1 MRIRWAAALL
11 GAVTVAAATLSGCGS
26 SGGGGPLPVA
36 WGPCTDLAAYV
47 TDLGTPSGVVDR
59 LQCASVDVPLD
70 YTDPD
75 GRTVEL
81 ALSRVVG
88 TDPSAPTLFV
98 NPGGPGVEGR
108 SMAATVVSDLGLDG
122 TVVGIDLR
130 GIGSSTSVTC
140 PEPESPDLRDD
151 ASLTTYADAIVDA
164 NRNCIDA
171 DPAFVASLTTANA
184 ARDLD
189 RVRQVLGL
197 DTVDFLGVS
206 WGTVLGAELQSRF
219 PAHLRRVVLD
229 SMDYT
234 GTSAAEALRV
244 LAAADPDVPPEAV
257 PEPADLGQ
265 VGAGGPAPDD
275 PEIPPGEPPA
285 PDDND
290 APVDPATTA
299 FLDRAVNGT
308 AGVAYICN
316 SLDPV
321 GESAVQLA
329 AHRALNAEIGR
340 NPQRRIE
347 FPADS
352 DVPGVSLCSGWPLPT
367 APTAVANTGTDL
379 LIVGHRA
386 ENVTP
391 YGWALDAQAA
401 IGGRL
406 LTIEDGVHGS
416 TVGSSCGGL
425 VTEFLYSGELSEN
438 DCTPS

>member
-1 MRIRWAAALL
+1 MLLGAAAL
-11 GAVTVAAATLSGCGS
+11 GAGVLSGCGTTDS
-26 SGGGGPLPVA
+26 DDSGAVV
-36 WGPCTDLAAYV
+36 WRPCADLAAYV
-47 TDLGTPSGVVDR
+47 TDLGVDPGVVER

-70 YTDPD
+70 YADPG

-88 TDPSAPTLFV
+88 TDPAAPTLFV

-108 SMAATVVSDLGLDG
+108 SMAATVASELGLGG

-130 GIGSSTSVTC
+130 GLGYSSSLDC
-140 PEPESPDLRDD
+140 NAPDAPDGRDD
-151 ASLTTYADAIVDA
+151 ASLAAYADAITAA
-164 NRNCIDA
+164 NQACTDA
-171 DPAFVASLTTANA
+171 DPAFVGSLTTANA

-189 RVRQVLGL
+189 TVRRDLGL

-219 PAHLRRVVLD
+219 PQHLHRVVLD

-234 GTSAAEALRV
+234 GTSAVDALRT
-244 LAAADPDVPPEAV
+244 LAAADPDVLPELA
-257 PEPADLGQ
+257 PEPTDLG
-265 VGAGGPAPDD
+265 VDDDGGVTPDEPD
-275 PEIPPGEPPA
+275 VPPGDAPA

-290 APVDPATTA
+290 APLDPATTD
-299 FLDRAVNGT
+299 FLEHSFDAT
-308 AGVAYICN
+308 AGTAYICN

-321 GESAVQLA
+321 GDSAVQLA
-329 AHRALNAEIGR
+329 ENRTLNADLGR
-340 NPQRRIE
+340 DPQRRIE

-352 DVPGVSLCSGWPLPT
+352 DVPGVSLCSGWPLSAEAT
-367 APTAVANTGTDL
+367 SVADTGTDL
-379 LIVGHRA
+379 LIIGHRD

-401 IGGRL
+401 MGGRL

-416 TVGSSCGGL
+416 TVGSTCGGL
-425 VTEFLYSGELSEN
+425 VTDFLGEGRLAQ
-438 DCTPS
+438 DTCDPQ

>member
-1 MRIRWAAALL
+1 MRLRRATVLLSAAAL
-11 GAVTVAAATLSGCGS
+11 GAVTLSGCSSS
-26 SGGGGPLPVA
+26 SGGGPAPVA
-36 WGPCTDLAAYV
+36 WGPCSDLAAYV
-47 TDLGTPSGVVDR
+47 TDLGIESGVVDR
-59 LQCASVDVPLD
+59 LQCGSVDVPLD
-70 YTDPD
+70 YNHPD

-88 TDPSAPTLFV
+88 TDPAAPTTFV

-108 SMAATVVSDLGLDG
+108 SMAATVASDLGLGG

-130 GIGSSTSVTC
+130 GIGSSTGVTC
-140 PEPESPDLRDD
+140 TEPDAPDSRDD
-151 ASLTTYADAIVDA
+151 ASLATYADEIVDA
-164 NRNCIDA
+164 NRDCIDA
-171 DPAFVASLTTANA
+171 DPDFVESLTTANA

-189 RVRQVLGL
+189 RVRQALGL
-197 DTVDFLGVS
+197 DTVDYVGVS

-219 PAHLRRVVLD
+219 PGHLHRVVLD

-234 GTSAAEALRV
+234 GTSTDEALRA

-257 PEPADLGQ
+257 PEPADLGA
-265 VGAGGPAPDD
+265 VGVGGPAPDD
-275 PEIPPGEPPA
+275 PEVPPGTPPA

-290 APVDPATTA
+290 APVDPATA
-299 FLDRAVNGT
+299 DFLDRAVNGA
-308 AGVAYICN
+308 AGTAYICN

-321 GESAVQLA
+321 GDTGDQLA
-329 AHRALNAEIGR
+329 ANRAINAEIAR

-352 DVPGVSLCSGWPLPT
+352 DVPGISLCSGWPLP
-367 APTAVANTGTDL
+367 AEPTAVANTGTDL
-379 LIVGHRA
+379 LIIGHRI

-391 YGWALDAQAA
+391 YEWALDAQEAM
-401 IGGRL
+401 GGQL